1 MRFHKS
7 KKISAA
13 DAELLIETSTS
24 SLNDNVVIAHDENW
38 YDVRQMTPRE
48 LHDFV
53 ADLLRADLIAR
64 QSGLVTPH

>member
-7 KKISAA
+7 KKISAS
-13 DAELLIETSTS
+13 DAEMLIGTCTS
-24 SLNDNVVIAHDENW
+24 SLNDNIVIAHDEDW

-53 ADLLRADLIAR
+53 ADLLRADLIALR
-64 QSGLVTPH
+64 SGRVTPH